1 MKKNKKI
8 FCFFILLI
16 MIINF
21 NVYVYAMYHYDY
33 HISAFSLARDI
44 SEITYNIQK
53 SNNEYTNQDIILD
66 ITTNKRIYPI
76 EGYLL
81 SDDGKKLT
89 KTFTENNTE
98 TIVLKD
104 NSGNK
109 KEVICKV
116 NNIDKVL
123 PQINGIEDGKTY
135 STNLKPTYTDNIGV
149 KDIIANKYGSSLS
162 FSCYT
167 SYYDTNKYKGIDVT
181 KNSIYIEITDKPKGT
196 VKYKYYINNVLKK
209 ETSEEE
215 YTFTGLKKFTDY
227 NVKVEAVDND
237 NRTISSANKTI
248 KTRYFERAEA
258 TKEGEKFTIKLYGI
272 DSAVKKILTTKFSA
286 SNRNNIKYGAINI
299 NSDRSATASI
309 VATDITSKL
318 ETGYYYLQ
326 LVMKGDSD
334 VTIDTVNC
342 NIIFNTNYVKPK
354 NSVDPYSITQNGFYE
369 ITVTD
374 LAGNVIKKSFTL
386 KK

>member
-1 MKKNKKI
+1 MKKIRKI

-21 NVYVYAMYHYDY
+21 NVYAMYHYDY
-33 HISAFSLARDI
+33 RINAFSLTRDI
-44 SEITYNIQK
+44 SKITYSLQK
-53 SNNEYTNQDIILD
+53 SDNEYTNKDVTLE
-66 ITTNKRIYPI
+66 ITTNKKIYPI

-89 KTFTENNTE
+89 KNFTKNDTE

-109 KEVICKV
+109 EEVICEI

-123 PQINGIEDGKTY
+123 PQINGINDGTTY
-135 STNLKPTYTDNIGV
+135 STNLKPTYTDNFGI
-149 KDIIANKYGSSLS
+149 KDIIINKYGTSLA

-167 SYYDTNKYKGIDVT
+167 SYYDTSKYKGIDVT
-181 KNSIYIEITDKPKGT
+181 KNSIYIWITDKPKGT
-196 VKYKYYINNVLKK
+196 VKYKYYINNILKK
-209 ETSEEE
+209 ETTEEE
-215 YTFTGLKKFTDY
+215 YTFTGLQTFTSY
-227 NVKVEAVDND
+227 NVKVEAIDIND
-237 NRTISSANKTI
+237 NVISSINKTI

-258 TKEGEKFTIKLYGI
+258 TKIGEKFTIKLYGI
-272 DSAVKKILTTKFSA
+272 DSAVKQIVTTKFSA
-286 SNRNNIKYGAINI
+286 SNRNNIKYGSINI
-299 NSDRSATASI
+299 NSDRSATASL
-309 VATDITSKL
+309 VATDITSSV

-326 LVMKGDSD
+326 LFMKGDSD
-334 VTIDTVNC
+334 TTLDTVNC
-342 NIIFNTNYVKPK
+342 NIIFNTNYVKPT
-354 NSVDPYSITQNGFYE
+354 NNIDPYSITQNGFYE

-374 LAGNVIKKSFTL
+374 LAGNITKKCFTL